1 MYSSGNNTWSV
12 VMSSTGVLDLINQS
26 HVSFVNYGIYASN
39 GAIINVDHSV
49 VSLKQMKYTSMMGE
63 SYGILNLN
71 NNAKYNIE
79 DAIEPNGITGFHI
92 NVDHSSLVIQNCTN
106 QAIVKGNLNITNQ
119 GSVSLLNNEVG
130 YNMYSGNQL
139 YVDETSSLKNE

>member
-79 DAIEPNGITGFHI
+79 DAI
-92 NVDHSSLVIQNCTN
+92 D
-106 QAIVKGNLNITNQ
+106 
-119 GSVSLLNNEVG
+119 
-130 YNMYSGNQL
+130 
-139 YVDETSSLKNE
+139 

>member
-1 MYSSGNNTWSV
+1 MVGCYVFNWCFRFNQFNT
-12 VMSSTGVLDLINQS
+12 

-92 NVDHSSLVIQNCTN
+92 NVDHSILLFK
-106 QAIVKGNLNITNQ
+106 IVQIKP
-119 GSVSLLNNEVG
+119 LLKEI
-130 YNMYSGNQL
+130 
-139 YVDETSSLKNE
+139 